1 MSNKTIE
8 KVISLDLDIYSRQAI
23 KLAKNIFAKKIKTRF
38 AWNKGYVK
46 IFITLPP
53 ACPKMGILPEAGGGV
68 TPIDMNSGQSLEK
81 EFLNEILNQQCRLNI
96 KKRNKKIAKI
106 IYTRALLSGLGK

>member
-1 MSNKTIE
+1 MSNKNIE
-8 KVISLDLDIYSRQAI
+8 KVINLDLDIYSRQAI
-23 KLAKNIFAKKIKTRF
+23 ELAKNIFAKKIKIRF

-46 IFITLPP
+46 IFI
-53 ACPKMGILPEAGGGV
+53 

-96 KKRNKKIAKI
+96 KKWNKKIANI
-106 IYTRALLSGLGK
+106 IYTRALLSGVGK